1 MFQNIIREIP
11 LLKDIQY
18 PSPSSSTQLSS
29 NSDAKNEPVIINQG
43 DINEMYFEHKLK
55 YLLKVHEDS
64 SFQNLHIL
72 ISDFIKDT
80 KLFIQETLKKNKGLK
95 ENESTEILE
104 KIEECLNIK
113 NKIEIDSFL

>member
-1 MFQNIIREIP
+1 METDNQQKFQNIIRVMPMFNE
-11 LLKDIQY
+11 IQY

-43 DINEMYFEHKLK
+43 DINEMYFDHKLK

-64 SFQNLHIL
+64 TFQDLHIL

-80 KLFIQETLKKNKGLK
+80 KLFIQEILKKQRAKRK
-95 ENESTEILE
+95 
-104 KIEECLNIK
+104 
-113 NKIEIDSFL
+113 

>member
-1 MFQNIIREIP
+1 MEADNQQKFQNIIREIP
-11 LLKDIQY
+11 LFKDIQY

-43 DINEMYFEHKLK
+43 DINEMYFDHKLK

-64 SFQNLHIL
+64 TFQDLHIL

-80 KLFIQETLKKNKGLK
+80 KLFIQDILKKQRAKRK
-95 ENESTEILE
+95 
-104 KIEECLNIK
+104 
-113 NKIEIDSFL
+113 

>member
-11 LLKDIQY
+11 LFKDIQY
-18 PSPSSSTQLSS
+18 LSPSSSTQLSS

-43 DINEMYFEHKLK
+43 DINEMYFDHKLK

-64 SFQNLHIL
+64 TFQDLHIL

-80 KLFIQETLKKNKGLK
+80 KLFIQEILKKQRAKRK
-95 ENESTEILE
+95 
-104 KIEECLNIK
+104 
-113 NKIEIDSFL
+113 